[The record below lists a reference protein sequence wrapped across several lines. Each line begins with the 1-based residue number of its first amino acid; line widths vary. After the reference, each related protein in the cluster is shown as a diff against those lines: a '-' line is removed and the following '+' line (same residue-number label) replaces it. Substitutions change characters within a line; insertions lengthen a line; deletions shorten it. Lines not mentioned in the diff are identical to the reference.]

1 MEGVA
6 EALVEKVKIAARY
19 GTKGTMPLREAA
31 KVQKPINRTNAA
43 PTKVIAIGISTGGP
57 NALQHLLSELPGDFS
72 GALVVVQH
80 MPEGFTD
87 MFARRLHE
95 CCAIEVKEARSGDV
109 LVAGRALICP
119 GNRHMR
125 VRRMPLGDVVVLS
138 DDSKVN
144 GHRPSVDVLFQS
156 VAKEFGPKSVGL
168 LMTGMGE
175 DGAEGLGAIKKS
187 GGLTLA
193 QDEHSCVVFGM
204 PKAGIDRGHV
214 MRVVPLDALS
224 NVLVRS
230 CSVASRTSVTA
241 GVNV

>member
-1 MEGVA
+1 
-6 EALVEKVKIAARY
+6 
-19 GTKGTMPLREAA
+19 
-31 KVQKPINRTNAA
+31 
-43 PTKVIAIGISTGGP
+43 
-57 NALQHLLSELPGDFS
+57 LPGDFS
-72 GALVVVQH
+72 GALVIVQH
-80 MPEGFTD
+80 MPEGFTE

-95 CCAIEVKEARSGDV
+95 CSAIDVREARSGDV

-125 VRRMPLGDVVVLS
+125 VRRMPLGEVVVLG
-138 DDSKVN
+138 DDDKVN

-156 VAKEFGPKSVGL
+156 VAKEFGPKSIGL

-214 MRVVPLDALS
+214 MRVVPLDALP
-224 NVLVRS
+224 NVLVRN
-230 CSVASRTSVTA
+230 CSTSPRATA
-241 GVNV
+241 TIGVNG